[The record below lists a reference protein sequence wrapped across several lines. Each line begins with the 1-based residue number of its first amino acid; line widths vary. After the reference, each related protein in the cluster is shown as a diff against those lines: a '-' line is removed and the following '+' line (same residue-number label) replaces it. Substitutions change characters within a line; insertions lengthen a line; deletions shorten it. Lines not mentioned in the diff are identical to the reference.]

1 MLYFCA
7 MEETQRQKK
16 IGGVLQKDLA
26 DVLQR
31 AATDGGLSGT
41 LISITKVRV
50 TTDLSIA
57 KVYMSIFPEDKAKTL
72 LEGVRSNQPLIR
84 KELAARTKN
93 QLRKMPE
100 LLFYI
105 DDSLSYIEG
114 IEKSLKGIENPIKDP
129 DLLVKRKK
137 K

>member
-1 MLYFCA
+1 

-16 IGGVLQKDLA
+16 IGGVIQKDLA
-26 DVLQR
+26 DILQR
-31 AATDGGLSGT
+31 AATDGGLTGT

-57 KVYMSIFPEDKAKTL
+57 KVYMSVFPEDQGKTI
-72 LEGVRSNQPLIR
+72 LEGVKSNQPLIR
-84 KELAARTKN
+84 KELALRTKN

-100 LLFYI
+100 LIFYI
-105 DDSLSYIEG
+105 DDSLAYIEG
-114 IEKSLKGIENPIKDP
+114 IEKSLKGVDNPIKNP